1 MPFSQIM
8 PDKWD
13 VIIVG
18 GGPAGLN
25 AALVLGRCQ
34 RKVLLV
40 DEGKPRNA
48 KSHTL
53 HGFLSR
59 DGIPPHE
66 LLEIARAQLIPYPT
80 VSFLHGR
87 IESATRTDDGF
98 SIQTENGNR
107 FSTRKL
113 LLAGGVVDT
122 LPEQP
127 GFGALYGISV
137 FHCPYCDGWEMR
149 DQPIAVYGRGDD
161 KGAGLALEMTLWNQD
176 IVLCSDGPADLSQ
189 DSRDQLA
196 QHGIAIREE
205 KILHLLHGEN
215 NIPYQTMFDI
225 VFESGPPLNRA
236 AIFF

>member
-1 MPFSQIM
+1 MPHR
-8 PDKWD
+8 WD

-25 AALVLGRCQ
+25 AALVLGRCR

-66 LLEIARAQLIPYPT
+66 LLEIARHQLIPYPT
-80 VSFLHGR
+80 VSLLHGR
-87 IESATRTDDGF
+87 IKSATRTDDGF
-98 SIQTENGNR
+98 SIQAENGNR

-122 LPEQP
+122 LPAPP
-127 GFGALYGISV
+127 GFRELYGIGV

-149 DQPIAVYGRGDD
+149 DKPIAVYGRGDD
-161 KGAGLALEMTLWNQD
+161 KGAALALEMTIWNQED
-176 IVLCSDGPADLSQ
+176 NVRYHI
-189 DSRDQLA
+189 
-196 QHGIAIREE
+196 
-205 KILHLLHGEN
+205 
-215 NIPYQTMFDI
+215 
-225 VFESGPPLNRA
+225 
-236 AIFF
+236 